1 MLTLDNS
8 TASTQKMFFA
18 QNGGTH
24 AQIYATSATGALTFE
39 SDPSNNHSNSYI
51 NFTVDSGERLN
62 ISHTGQ
68 FFFTGTDSVENDA
81 VSTIYIA
88 DTASYNAIPQA
99 GITFRHKYH
108 SNGAFANL
116 AGIVGKK
123 ENNTNGAYGGI
134 LRLFNRTNGQSPK
147 TRITLDTD
155 GVARGSNGCSFSSEK
170 GAKYS
175 NSYDTA
181 GWASGTF
188 QDVIPHSTLV
198 NGRSYLITFYWTHH
212 GSGAPYI
219 SSGNFLFRPNY
230 PNGTGEM
237 GPTHTP
243 FQTAHTAHGTSRY
256 FEFAPFGAGYNS
268 AQGIRARPT
277 WSIVNNSTAGTFYI
291 YAAEIAY

>member
-1 MLTLDNS
+1 MTFITDDGSATTLGSAATLRVAN
-8 TASTQKMFFA
+8 
-18 QNGGTH
+18 NGG
-24 AQIYATSATGALTFE
+24 SASYSVFE
-39 SDPSNNHSNSYI
+39 AESSSGSLRLANDGRFYI
-51 NFTVDSGERLN
+51 
-62 ISHTGQ
+62 
-68 FFFTGTDSVENDA
+68 TGTDSVENDA
-81 VSTIYIA
+81 VQTVYIS
-88 DTASYNAIPQA
+88 DTASYNAVPQS
-99 GITFRHKYH
+99 GISFRHKYH
-108 SNGAFANL
+108 SNGAFANM

-123 ENNTNGAYGGI
+123 ENNTNGDYGGEMY
-134 LRLFNRTNGQSPK
+134 FFTRTNGVTPTKRFSVG
-147 TRITLDTD
+147 TE
-155 GVARGSNGCSFSSEK
+155 GVVRGHTGSSFSSAQ

-175 NSYDTA
+175 NSYDSA

-219 SSGNFLFRPNY
+219 LSGNFLFRPNY

-243 FQTAHTAHGTSRY
+243 FQTAHTSHGTSRY
-256 FEFAPFGAGYNS
+256 FSFAPFGSGYTS

-291 YAAEIAY
+291 YAAEIAWNGS